1 MPDPRFVGL
10 VHSVLSSAQAAAGER
25 HSPMGRHLDNAGVR
39 SRRTAERSL
48 ALLSMLAEKTR
59 GNLDETERSALNGA
73 IRDLRDALDALDAPD
88 PAGEPDDDARTA
100 LPLADAGPTDR

>member
-10 VHSVLSSAQAAAGER
+10 VHSVLSSAQAAVGEE
-25 HSPMGRHLDNAGVR
+25 HSPMGRHLDRAGVR

-73 IRDLRDALDALDAPD
+73 IRDLRGALDATAAATDA
-88 PAGEPDDDARTA
+88 ADAAEDRTA
-100 LPLADAGPTDR
+100 LPLADAGPSDR